1 MYFKGKVKYWSIRG
15 RDEPEIIVNLIF
27 IFNDQKLNRFILK
40 MLVTL
45 S

>member
-1 MYFKGKVKYWSIRG
+1 MYFKGKVRYWSIRR
-15 RDEPEIIVNLIF
+15 RDEPEVIVNLIF
-27 IFNDQKLNRFILK
+27 IFNDQKLNRFIIK